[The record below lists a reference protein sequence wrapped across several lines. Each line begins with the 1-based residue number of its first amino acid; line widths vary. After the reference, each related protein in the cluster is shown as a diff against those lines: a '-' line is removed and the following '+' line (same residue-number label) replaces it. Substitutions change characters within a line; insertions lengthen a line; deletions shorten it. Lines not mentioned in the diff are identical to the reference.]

1 MVHEGDFGE
10 AASSIEWGTVEVFNL
25 INNLKNARQSIH
37 VWC

>member
-1 MVHEGDFGE
+1 MERVDCD
-10 AASSIEWGTVEVFNL
+10 AAISIVWGIVEFFNL